1 MASRVYSVLMQ
12 PSDCTVTDR
21 TTLHRLPDRGAHDRP
36 TIDGILD
43 EAVTGHLAF
52 VHDGTP
58 FAIPTIH
65 ARLGSV
71 LYVHGSAASRMLRTA
86 ADQTVCYTATLI
98 DGLVVARSAFHHSMN
113 YRSVVVIGVPRRVTE
128 ANEKVTALNA
138 VVDHVLPGRSGEVR
152 DHTDKELRA
161 TAVLALSI
169 DEASAKL
176 RTGDPSDDDED
187 MRGDAWAGIVP
198 MHVHFGAPVPAED
211 LRAGIAAPPSA
222 RGRQTVS

>member
-1 MASRVYSVLMQ
+1 MPPRVYSVLMQ

-21 TTLHRLPDRGAHDRP
+21 TTLRRLPERGAHDRA

-65 ARLGSV
+65 ARVGST
-71 LYVHGSAASRMLRTA
+71 LYVHGSAASRMLRSAT
-86 ADQTVCYTATLI
+86 DQTICYTATLI

-113 YRSVVVIGVPRRVTE
+113 YRSVVVLGVPRRVTE
-128 ANEKVTALNA
+128 ADEKLAALNA
-138 VVDHVLPGRSGEVR
+138 VVDHVLPGRSSEVR

-161 TAVLALSI
+161 TSVLALSI

-176 RTGDPSDDDED
+176 RTGDPADDDED
-187 MRGDAWAGIVP
+187 MLGDVWAGVVP
-198 MHVHFGAPVPAED
+198 MHVHFGAPVAAAD

-222 RGRQTVS
+222 LGRQTRS